1 MFLLIVFAFVA
12 IGISFICSIL
22 EAALLSITPS
32 YVAQLKEQ
40 RPKLHAK
47 LQKLKTNIDQPL
59 AAILTL
65 NTVAHT
71 AGAAGVGAQVG
82 VVFGDGYLAIAS
94 AVMTVLILVLS
105 EILPKTIGAKF
116 WRQLAPTLPSILN
129 IMIMSLRPFIW
140 LSDQITKRIG
150 GEEHVDVRS
159 EIKAL
164 AILGHEQKLIDADER
179 RVIGNMLDLHTI
191 RVRDVMTPRTVCE
204 SVRPD
209 ETISEFLYRVKSMP
223 YSRFPIIDADEV
235 PHGIILRNEALESD
249 TDKTVNQLARDVE
262 VVSETVD
269 VEQVMRLLL
278 DKRQHMALVFDE
290 HGTWM
295 GVITLEDVI
304 ETILGQP
311 IMDETDTIP
320 SLRRY
325 AQQRWDKR
333 LKQSE
338 NNANTI
344 VKEKN

>member
-1 MFLLIVFAFVA
+1 MFLLIVFAFIAV
-12 IGISFICSIL
+12 GISFLCSIL

-32 YVAQLKEQ
+32 YVAQLKEK

-47 LQKLKTNIDQPL
+47 LQDLKTNIDRPL

-116 WRQLAPTLPSILN
+116 WRQLAPLLPGVLNAMIL
-129 IMIMSLRPFIW
+129 SLRPFIW

-164 AILGHEQKLIDADER
+164 ATLGHEQQLIDADER
-179 RVIGNMLDLHTI
+179 RVISNMLDLHNI

-209 ETISEFLYRVKSMP
+209 ETISEFLYRAKTLP
-223 YSRFPIIDADEV
+223 YSRFPVIDADEV

-249 TDKTVNQLARDVE
+249 TDKTINELARDVE
-262 VVSETVD
+262 VVAETVN
-269 VEQVMRLLL
+269 VEQVMRMLL
-278 DKRQHMALVFDE
+278 DQRQHMALVFDE

-295 GVITLEDVI
+295 GVVTLEDII

-311 IMDETDTIP
+311 IMDETDTVP

-333 LKQSE
+333 LKQSGSDE
-338 NNANTI
+338 NHTSN
-344 VKEKN
+344 EKN

>member
-1 MFLLIVFAFVA
+1 MFLLIVFAFIAV
-12 IGISFICSIL
+12 GISFICSIL

-32 YVAQLKEQ
+32 YIAQLREQ

-47 LQKLKTNIDQPL
+47 LAKLKHNIDRPL

-82 VVFGDGYLAIAS
+82 VVFGDGYLAVAS

-116 WRQLAPTLPSILN
+116 WRQLAPVLPGTLNFLIN
-129 IMIMSLRPFIW
+129 SLRPFIW

-150 GEEHVDVRS
+150 GEENIDVRS

-164 AILGHEQKLIDADER
+164 AILGHEQKLIDTDER
-179 RVIGNMLDLHTI
+179 RVIGNILDLHTI

-209 ETISEFLYRVKSMP
+209 ETISEFLYRAKTMP
-223 YSRFPIIDADEV
+223 YSRFPVIDADEV
-235 PHGIILRNEALESD
+235 PHGIILRNEALEAE
-249 TDKTVNQLARDVE
+249 TDKTVNQLSRNVE
-262 VVSETVD
+262 VVSETVN
-269 VEQVMRLLL
+269 VEKLMTLLIQ
-278 DKRQHMALVFDE
+278 KRQHMALVFDE

-295 GVITLEDVI
+295 GLVTLEDII

-333 LKQSE
+333 LKQE
-338 NNANTI
+338 EPPEDAQ
-344 VKEKN
+344 

>member
-1 MFLLIVFAFVA
+1 MFLLILFAFIAV
-12 IGISFICSIL
+12 GISFLCSIL

-32 YVAQLKEQ
+32 YVAQLKAEQ
-40 RPKLHAK
+40 PVLHGK
-47 LQKLKTNIDQPL
+47 LQALKDNIDRPL

-116 WRQLAPTLPSILN
+116 WRQLAPLLPGILN
-129 IMIMSLRPFIW
+129 LMILILKPFIW
-140 LSDQITKRIG
+140 LSDQVTKRIG
-150 GEEHVDVRS
+150 GEEDVDVRS

-164 AILGHEQKLIDADER
+164 ATLGEEQKIIDTDER
-179 RVIGNMLDLHTI
+179 RVISNILDLHTI

-209 ETISEFLYRVKSMP
+209 ETVSDFLYRVKSMP

-249 TDKTVNQLARDVE
+249 TSQNIAELARE
-262 VVSETVD
+262 AEIVSEMVN
-269 VEQVMRLLL
+269 VEKLMARLIQQ
-278 DKRQHMALVFDE
+278 RQHMALVYDE

-295 GVITLEDVI
+295 GLVTLEDII

-311 IMDETDTIP
+311 IMDETDTVP

-325 AQQRWDKR
+325 AQQRWGKR
-333 LKQSE
+333 LKHD
-338 NNANTI
+338 NNS
-344 VKEKN
+344 VS

>member
-1 MFLLIVFAFVA
+1 MFLLILFAFIAV
-12 IGISFICSIL
+12 GISFLCSIL

-32 YVAQLKEQ
+32 YVAQLKAEQ
-40 RPKLHAK
+40 PVLHSK
-47 LQKLKTNIDQPL
+47 LQALKDNIDRPL

-116 WRQLAPTLPSILN
+116 WRQLAPLLPGILN
-129 IMIMSLRPFIW
+129 LMILILKPFIW
-140 LSDQITKRIG
+140 LSDQVTKRIG
-150 GEEHVDVRS
+150 GEEDVDVRS

-164 AILGHEQKLIDADER
+164 ATLGEEQKIIDTDER
-179 RVIGNMLDLHTI
+179 RVISNILDLHTI

-209 ETISEFLYRVKSMP
+209 ETVSDFLYRVKSMP

-249 TDKTVNQLARDVE
+249 TSQNIAELARE
-262 VVSETVD
+262 AEIVSEMVN
-269 VEQVMRLLL
+269 VEKLMARLIQQ
-278 DKRQHMALVFDE
+278 RQHMALVYDE

-295 GVITLEDVI
+295 GLVTLEDII

-311 IMDETDTIP
+311 IMDETDTVP

-325 AQQRWDKR
+325 AQQRWGKR
-333 LKQSE
+333 LKHD
-338 NNANTI
+338 NNSVN
-344 VKEKN
+344 

>member
-1 MFLLIVFAFVA
+1 MFLLILFAFIA
-12 IGISFICSIL
+12 IGISFLCSIL

-32 YVAQLKEQ
+32 YVAQLKAEQ
-40 RPKLHAK
+40 PVLHGK
-47 LQKLKTNIDQPL
+47 LQALKDNIDRPL

-116 WRQLAPTLPSILN
+116 WRQLAPLLPGILN
-129 IMIMSLRPFIW
+129 LMILILKPFIW
-140 LSDQITKRIG
+140 LSDQVTKRIG
-150 GEEHVDVRS
+150 GEEDVDVRS

-164 AILGHEQKLIDADER
+164 ATLGEEQKIIDTDER
-179 RVIGNMLDLHTI
+179 RVISNILDLHTI

-209 ETISEFLYRVKSMP
+209 ETVSDFLYRVKSMP

-249 TDKTVNQLARDVE
+249 TSQNIAELARE
-262 VVSETVD
+262 AEIVSEMVN
-269 VEQVMRLLL
+269 VEKLMARLIQQ
-278 DKRQHMALVFDE
+278 RQHMALVYDE

-295 GVITLEDVI
+295 GLVTLEDII

-311 IMDETDTIP
+311 IMDETDTVP

-325 AQQRWDKR
+325 AQQRWGKR
-333 LKQSE
+333 LKHD
-338 NNANTI
+338 NNSVN
-344 VKEKN
+344 

>member
-1 MFLLIVFAFVA
+1 MFLLILFAFIAV
-12 IGISFICSIL
+12 GISFLCSIL

-32 YVAQLKEQ
+32 YVAQLKAEQ
-40 RPKLHAK
+40 PVLHGK
-47 LQKLKTNIDQPL
+47 LQALKDNIDRPL

-116 WRQLAPTLPSILN
+116 WRQLAPLLPGILN
-129 IMIMSLRPFIW
+129 LMILILKPFIW
-140 LSDQITKRIG
+140 LSDQVTKRIG
-150 GEEHVDVRS
+150 GEEDVDVRS

-164 AILGHEQKLIDADER
+164 ATLGEEQKIIDTDER
-179 RVIGNMLDLHTI
+179 RVISNILDLHTI

-209 ETISEFLYRVKSMP
+209 ETVSDFLYRVKSMP

-249 TDKTVNQLARDVE
+249 TSQSIAELARE
-262 VVSETVD
+262 AEIVSEMVN
-269 VEQVMRLLL
+269 VEKLMARLIQQ
-278 DKRQHMALVFDE
+278 RQHMALVYDE

-295 GVITLEDVI
+295 GLVTLEDII

-311 IMDETDTIP
+311 IMDETDTVP

-325 AQQRWDKR
+325 AQQRWGKR
-333 LKQSE
+333 LKHD
-338 NNANTI
+338 NNSVN
-344 VKEKN
+344 

>member
-1 MFLLIVFAFVA
+1 MFLLILFAFIAV
-12 IGISFICSIL
+12 GISFLCSIL

-32 YVAQLKEQ
+32 YVAQLKAEQ
-40 RPKLHAK
+40 PVLHGK
-47 LQKLKTNIDQPL
+47 LQALKDNIDRPL

-116 WRQLAPTLPSILN
+116 WRQLAPLLPGILN
-129 IMIMSLRPFIW
+129 LMILILKPFIW
-140 LSDQITKRIG
+140 LSDQVTKRIG
-150 GEEHVDVRS
+150 GEEDIDVRS

-164 AILGHEQKLIDADER
+164 ATLGEEQKIIDTDER
-179 RVIGNMLDLHTI
+179 RVISNILDLHTI

-209 ETISEFLYRVKSMP
+209 ETVSDFLYRVKSMP

-249 TDKTVNQLARDVE
+249 TSQNIAELARE
-262 VVSETVD
+262 AEIVSEMVN
-269 VEQVMRLLL
+269 VEKLMARLIQQ
-278 DKRQHMALVFDE
+278 RQHMALVYDE

-295 GVITLEDVI
+295 GLVTLEDII

-311 IMDETDTIP
+311 IMDETDTVP

-325 AQQRWDKR
+325 AQQRWGKR
-333 LKQSE
+333 LKHD
-338 NNANTI
+338 NNSVN
-344 VKEKN
+344 

>member
-1 MFLLIVFAFVA
+1 MILLFVFAITA
-12 IGISFICSIL
+12 IAVSFICSIL

-32 YVAQLKEQ
+32 YIAQLKEQ
-40 RPKLHAK
+40 QPKLHAR
-47 LQKLKTNIDQPL
+47 LQQLKTNIDRPL

-82 VVFGDGYLAIAS
+82 VVFGDGYLALAS
-94 AVMTVLILVLS
+94 AVMTVLILVFS

-116 WRQLAPTLPSILN
+116 WRELAPILPATLNVMIN
-129 IMIMSLRPFIW
+129 ILRPFVW

-150 GEEHVDVRS
+150 GAEYVDVRS

-164 AILGHEQKLIDADER
+164 ATLGHEQQIIDPEER
-179 RVIGNMLDLHTI
+179 RVIGNVLDLHNV

-204 SVRPD
+204 SVRPE
-209 ETISEFLYRVKSMP
+209 ETVDEFLQRAKQLP

-235 PHGIILRNEALESD
+235 PHGIVLRNELWEADKSSTILE
-249 TDKTVNQLARDVE
+249 LARETE
-262 VVSETVD
+262 VVSETVNI
-269 VEQVMRLLL
+269 EQVLRLFLE
-278 DKRQHMALVFDE
+278 KRQHMALVFDE

-295 GVITLEDVI
+295 GVITLEDII

-333 LKQSE
+333 LNQAATAE
-338 NNANTI
+338 AQAAQ
-344 VKEKN
+344 EKK

>member
-1 MFLLIVFAFVA
+1 MFLLILFAFIAV
-12 IGISFICSIL
+12 GISFLCSIL

-32 YVAQLKEQ
+32 YVAQLKAEQ
-40 RPKLHAK
+40 PVLHGK
-47 LQKLKTNIDQPL
+47 LQALKDNIDRPL

-82 VVFGDGYLAIAS
+82 VVFGDGYLALAS

-116 WRQLAPTLPSILN
+116 WRQLAPLLPGILN
-129 IMIMSLRPFIW
+129 LMILILKPFIW
-140 LSDQITKRIG
+140 LSDQVTKRIG
-150 GEEHVDVRS
+150 GEEDVDVRS

-164 AILGHEQKLIDADER
+164 ATLGEEQKIIDTDER
-179 RVIGNMLDLHTI
+179 RVISNILDLHTI

-209 ETISEFLYRVKSMP
+209 ETVSDFLYRVKSMP

-249 TDKTVNQLARDVE
+249 TSQNIAELARE
-262 VVSETVD
+262 AEIVSEMVN
-269 VEQVMRLLL
+269 VEKLMARLIQQ
-278 DKRQHMALVFDE
+278 RQHMALVYDE

-295 GVITLEDVI
+295 GLVTLEDII

-311 IMDETDTIP
+311 IMDETDTVP

-325 AQQRWDKR
+325 AQQRWGKR
-333 LKQSE
+333 LKHD
-338 NNANTI
+338 NNS
-344 VKEKN
+344 VS

>member
-1 MFLLIVFAFVA
+1 MFLLIVFAFIAV
-12 IGISFICSIL
+12 GISFLCSIL

-47 LQKLKTNIDQPL
+47 LAILKNNIDRPL

-94 AVMTVLILVLS
+94 AVMTVFILVLS

-116 WRQLAPTLPSILN
+116 WRQLAPGLPGILN
-129 IMIMSLRPFIW
+129 FLIMILRPFIW

-150 GEEHVDVRS
+150 GEEDIDVRS

-164 AILGHEQKLIDADER
+164 ATLGHEQKLIDTDER
-179 RVIGNMLDLHTI
+179 RVISNILDLHTI

-204 SVRPD
+204 AVRPD
-209 ETISEFLYRVKSMP
+209 ETISEFLYKVKAMP
-223 YSRFPIIDADEV
+223 YSRFPVIDADEV

-249 TDKTVNQLARDVE
+249 SDKTVNELSRNVE
-262 VVSETVD
+262 VVSETVN
-269 VEQVMRLLL
+269 VEKLMAMLIQN
-278 DKRQHMALVFDE
+278 RQHMALVFDE
-290 HGTWM
+290 HGTWL
-295 GVITLEDVI
+295 GLVTLEDII

-333 LKQSE
+333 LKHEQPPE
-338 NNANTI
+338 DT
-344 VKEKN
+344 

>member
-1 MFLLIVFAFVA
+1 MILLILFATLA
-12 IGISFICSIL
+12 IVISFICSIL

-32 YVAQLKEQ
+32 YIAQLKEQ
-40 RPKLHAK
+40 HPKLHIR
-47 LQKLKTNIDQPL
+47 LQRLKTNIDRPL

-82 VVFGDGYLAIAS
+82 VVFGDGYLALAS
-94 AVMTVLILVLS
+94 AVMTILILVLS

-116 WRQLAPTLPSILN
+116 WRELAPILPTTLTV
-129 IMIMSLRPFIW
+129 MITMLRPFVW
-140 LSDQITKRIG
+140 LSDLITKRIG
-150 GEEHVDVRS
+150 GVEHIDIRS

-164 AILGHEQKLIDADER
+164 ATLGHEQKLMDPDER
-179 RVIGNMLDLHTI
+179 RVISNVLDLHTV

-204 SVRPD
+204 SVRP
-209 ETISEFLYRVKSMP
+209 EESVEQFLQRAKQLP

-235 PHGIILRNEALESD
+235 PHGIVLRQEALEA
-249 TDKTVNQLARDVE
+249 DKSRTIIELARPTE
-262 VVSETVD
+262 VVTENIN
-269 VEQVMRLLL
+269 VEQVLRLFLEQ
-278 DKRQHMALVFDE
+278 RQHMALVFDE

-295 GVITLEDVI
+295 GVITLEDII

-333 LKQSE
+333 LKQAAADEAQSQQQ
-338 NNANTI
+338 
-344 VKEKN
+344 KK

>member
-1 MFLLIVFAFVA
+1 MFLLIVFAFIAV
-12 IGISFICSIL
+12 GISFLCSIL

-40 RPKLHAK
+40 QPKLHAK

-82 VVFGDGYLAIAS
+82 VVFGDGYLALAS

-116 WRQLAPTLPSILN
+116 WRQLAPMLPGILN
-129 IMIMSLRPFIW
+129 FLIMILRPFIW
-140 LSDQITKRIG
+140 MSDQITKRIG

-164 AILGHEQKLIDADER
+164 STLGHEQKLIDSDER
-179 RVIGNMLDLHTI
+179 RVINNMLDLHTI

-209 ETISEFLYRVKSMP
+209 ETISEFLYQVKAMP

-235 PHGIILRNEALESD
+235 PHGIILRSEALESE
-249 TDKTVNQLARDVE
+249 TDKTVNELARDVE

-269 VEQVMRLLL
+269 VEQVMRMFL

-295 GVITLEDVI
+295 GLITLEDII

-311 IMDETDTIP
+311 IMDETDTVP

-333 LKQSE
+333 LKQSQPQD
-338 NNANTI
+338 NSPAN
-344 VKEKN
+344 EKN

>member
-1 MFLLIVFAFVA
+1 MFLLILFAFIAV
-12 IGISFICSIL
+12 GISFLCSIL

-32 YVAQLKEQ
+32 YVAQLKAEQ
-40 RPKLHAK
+40 PVLHGK
-47 LQKLKTNIDQPL
+47 LQALKDNIDRPL

-116 WRQLAPTLPSILN
+116 WRQLAPLLPGILN
-129 IMIMSLRPFIW
+129 LMILILKPFIW
-140 LSDQITKRIG
+140 LSDQVTKRIG
-150 GEEHVDVRS
+150 GEEDVDVRS

-164 AILGHEQKLIDADER
+164 ATLGEEQKIIDTDER
-179 RVIGNMLDLHTI
+179 RVISNILDLHTI

-209 ETISEFLYRVKSMP
+209 ETVSDFLYRVKSMP

-249 TDKTVNQLARDVE
+249 TSQNIAELARE
-262 VVSETVD
+262 AEIVSEMVN
-269 VEQVMRLLL
+269 VEKLMARLIQQ
-278 DKRQHMALVFDE
+278 RQHMALVYDE

-295 GVITLEDVI
+295 GLVTLEDII

-311 IMDETDTIP
+311 IMDETDTVP

-325 AQQRWDKR
+325 AQQRWGKR
-333 LKQSE
+333 LKHD
-338 NNANTI
+338 NNSVN
-344 VKEKN
+344 

>member
-1 MFLLIVFAFVA
+1 MFLLILFAFIAV
-12 IGISFICSIL
+12 GISFLCSIL

-32 YVAQLKEQ
+32 YVAQLKAEQ
-40 RPKLHAK
+40 PALHGK
-47 LQKLKTNIDQPL
+47 LQALKDNIDRPL

-116 WRQLAPTLPSILN
+116 WRQLAPLLPGILN
-129 IMIMSLRPFIW
+129 LMILILKPFIW
-140 LSDQITKRIG
+140 LSDQVTKRIG
-150 GEEHVDVRS
+150 GEEDVDVRS

-164 AILGHEQKLIDADER
+164 ATLGEEQKIIDTDER
-179 RVIGNMLDLHTI
+179 RVISNILDLHTI

-209 ETISEFLYRVKSMP
+209 ETVSDFLYRVKSMP

-249 TDKTVNQLARDVE
+249 TSQNIAELARE
-262 VVSETVD
+262 AEIVSEMVN
-269 VEQVMRLLL
+269 VEKLMARLIQQ
-278 DKRQHMALVFDE
+278 RQHMALVYDE

-295 GVITLEDVI
+295 GLVTLEDII

-311 IMDETDTIP
+311 IMDETDTVP

-325 AQQRWDKR
+325 AQQRWGKR
-333 LKQSE
+333 LKHD
-338 NNANTI
+338 NNS
-344 VKEKN
+344 VS